1 MTVKSFHAN
10 QCWKHKRISDSKPWS
25 SSLFTRLSHLSECLG
40 FCCRKGEII
49 NTLNNNKKIIFPG
62 HLDKNKKENK
72 HI

>member
-10 QCWKHKRISDSKPWS
+10 QCWKDKHISDSKPWS
-25 SSLFTRLSHLSECLG
+25 SSLFTYLSEYLG

-49 NTLNNNKKIIFPG
+49 NTLNNNNKIIFPG